1 MYLFLVKVFDSRKHE
16 SHLTGVLLKIY
27 QGTIM
32 STSKN
37 ADNEASNHRTNSIT
51 ILVMFRRLLH
61 VRSINSF
68 QKDGG
73 FTLNLTLKIFS

>member
-1 MYLFLVKVFDSRKHE
+1 MFDSRKYV
-16 SHLTGVLLKIY
+16 SHVPAVLFRIY

-37 ADNEASNHRTNSIT
+37 GDKEASNHRTNSIT

-61 VRSINSF
+61 VRSISNF

-73 FTLNLTLKIFS
+73 FWLNLTFNIFA